1 MGEKLKAFS
10 VDLDQDKE
18 PILTTF
24 IQHFSGYPNQR
35 AQTKEIKKASKLGKK
50 RTNPYSL
57 CKT

>member
-1 MGEKLKAFS
+1 
-10 VDLDQDKE
+10 
-18 PILTTF
+18 LTTF